1 MAAFKNLIGA
11 FKKRMPVSTESKE
24 QPMLAV
30 PAFQLLCFCVTLFV
44 FGGDI
49 GMQLVFAGPVSW
61 GFVTF
66 ALACVLVNGFLLFR
80 KAKWLH

>member
-1 MAAFKNLIGA
+1 MIVVI
-11 FKKRMPVSTESKE
+11 KKLKE

-30 PAFQLLCFCVTLFV
+30 PAFELFCFCMTLFV

-61 GFVTF
+61 EFLTF
-66 ALACVLVNGFLLFR
+66 TLVCTLVSGFLLFR
-80 KAKWLH
+80 KAKWLD

>member
-1 MAAFKNLIGA
+1 MQGESKSLRNLEFRDTA
-11 FKKRMPVSTESKE
+11 KFHSKE

-66 ALACVLVNGFLLFR
+66 ALACVLANGFLLFR